1 MRASIL
7 LWSTASGLILG
18 IFIDATLIGVALLL
32 SAVIPGISARLHYRW
47 LRVAA
52 SVVLVAIPVVMSVL
66 GFLEGQLKAS

>member
-32 SAVIPGISARLHYRW
+32 SSLIPGVSARLHYRW
-47 LRVAA
+47 LRIAVM
-52 SVVLVAIPVVMSVL
+52 VLLAVIPLAMSVL
-66 GFLEGQLKAS
+66 GFLEGQLKSV